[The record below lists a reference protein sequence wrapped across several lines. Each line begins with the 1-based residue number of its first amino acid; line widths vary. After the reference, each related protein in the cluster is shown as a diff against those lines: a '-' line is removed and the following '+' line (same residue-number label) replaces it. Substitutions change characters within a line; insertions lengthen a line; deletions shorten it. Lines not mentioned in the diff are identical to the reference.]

1 MCILT
6 PERIAKVG
14 LVKALKPGLE
24 YISLNARQVYVHIDL
39 DVFDPA
45 EAPANHFAMAAPG
58 GLKVAELLDAI
69 EQIGERIPIVGA
81 GIASYD
87 PVYDPDD
94 RVLKA
99 GFALMTAI
107 AENART

>member
-1 MCILT
+1 
-6 PERIAKVG
+6 
-14 LVKALKPGLE
+14 
-24 YISLNARQVYVHIDL
+24 
-39 DVFDPA
+39 
-45 EAPANHFAMAAPG
+45 MAAPG

-87 PVYDPDD
+87 PVYDSDD

-107 AENART
+107 AENAHT